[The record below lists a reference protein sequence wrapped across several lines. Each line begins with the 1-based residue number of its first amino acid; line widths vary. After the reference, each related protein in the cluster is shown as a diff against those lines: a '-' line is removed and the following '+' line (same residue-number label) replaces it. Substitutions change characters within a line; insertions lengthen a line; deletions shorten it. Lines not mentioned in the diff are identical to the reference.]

1 MHLISFKYLNKN
13 FFLFKN
19 KNGSLH
25 ASVNSS
31 NDQSGG
37 EVLMVVLVCVF
48 VFRHAAACVA
58 VALVVLH
65 LGTPHGDDASAEE
78 TQSGPIGSAG
88 R

>member
-1 MHLISFKYLNKN
+1 
-13 FFLFKN
+13 
-19 KNGSLH
+19 
-25 ASVNSS
+25 
-31 NDQSGG
+31 
-37 EVLMVVLVCVF
+37 MVVLVCVF

-78 TQSGPIGSAG
+78 TKSGPIGSAG